1 MGGGLARTG
10 ISVAPDLADV
20 LAVARGH
27 QRAAE
32 KGECEG
38 DEKIERGNGSIT
50 DLLRQVAHARLPGRS
65 GHVWPGSGE

>member
-38 DEKIERGNGSIT
+38 DEKIERGNGE
-50 DLLRQVAHARLPGRS
+50 H
-65 GHVWPGSGE
+65 H